1 MVTDI
6 GRSSEGSRFA
16 ERSSEIWS
24 FERTVTTSVLFLRAS
39 VQVIGPQRLSISD
52 FSFIGLTVVMG
63 RLGSV
68 LIMSISFVE
77 AGIWSLGNLE
87 RSILAVSGFR
97 IRMVCR

>member
-1 MVTDI
+1 M
-6 GRSSEGSRFA
+6 
-16 ERSSEIWS
+16 
-24 FERTVTTSVLFLRAS
+24 
-39 VQVIGPQRLSISD
+39 SD

-77 AGIWSLGNLE
+77 EGIWSLGNLE
-87 RSILAVSGFR
+87 RSILAVSGFL